1 MYAKKPLP
9 VIEQETEE
17 LEKLIEE
24 QIPIN
29 RKFKKKKRFFLAVT
43 LFLVVGA
50 VASFLFYNYSVYNRK
65 LDNYRNEADQRIAE
79 YEEFFDGV
87 KTQ

>member
-1 MYAKKPLP
+1 MYAKKSLP
-9 VIEQETEE
+9 VIQQETEE

-29 RKFKKKKRFFLAVT
+29 RKFKKKKRIFLAVT

-50 VASFLFYNYSVYNRK
+50 VASFLFYNYSAYNRK

-79 YEEFFDGV
+79 YEEFFDSL
-87 KTQ
+87 

>member
-29 RKFKKKKRFFLAVT
+29 RKFKKKKRIFLAVT

-50 VASFLFYNYSVYNRK
+50 AASFLFYNYSSYNRK

-79 YEEFFDGV
+79 YEEFFDAL
-87 KTQ
+87 

>member
-29 RKFKKKKRFFLAVT
+29 RKFKKKKRIFLAVT
-43 LFLVVGA
+43 LLLVVGA
-50 VASFLFYNYSVYNRK
+50 AASFLFYNYSVYNRK

-79 YEEFFDGV
+79 YEEFFDA
-87 KTQ
+87 